1 MASDNAQQIFLCP
14 TCGAQNVVGQQF
26 CQACSQKLDYNCP
39 YCGFIVDP
47 TLMTCPGCRGALDW
61 PTPQRVKA
69 FPKERRTGEREDE
82 ESEGEDEGKP
92 RKKKP
97 DPWLTGCLGVVVI
110 AFLVLGGYFVYD
122 TFLQEAPSTI
132 PYPVSDN
139 QTGLKPMQIHE
150 PELLQA
156 VSGFM
161 IPEDE
166 VCSRA

>member
-26 CQACSQKLDYNCP
+26 CQACGQKLDYNCP
-39 YCGFIVDP
+39 HCGFIVDP
-47 TLMTCPGCRGALDW
+47 TLVTCPGCRGALDW

-69 FPKERRTGEREDE
+69 FPKQVGTYQA
-82 ESEGEDEGKP
+82 SEGFEEEEEAKP
-92 RKKKP
+92 KQKKS

-139 QTGLKPMQIHE
+139 QTGLKPMETHE
-150 PELLQA
+150 CELLQLA
-156 VSGFM
+156 SSFVL
-161 IPEDE
+161 PEE
-166 VCSRA
+166 

>member
-26 CQACSQKLDYNCP
+26 CQACGQKLDYNCP
-39 YCGFIVDP
+39 YCGFVVDP
-47 TLMTCPGCRGALDW
+47 TLVTCPGCRGALDW

-69 FPKERRTGEREDE
+69 FPKQTSTYQEQERDE
-82 ESEGEDEGKP
+82 EEGEAKP
-92 RKKKP
+92 KRKKA

-139 QTGLKPMQIHE
+139 QTGLKPMETHE
-150 PELLQA
+150 CELLQLA
-156 VSGFM
+156 SSFVL
-161 IPEDE
+161 PEE
-166 VCSRA
+166 

>member
-26 CQACSQKLDYNCP
+26 CQACGQKFDYNCP
-39 YCGFIVDP
+39 YCGFVVDP
-47 TLMTCPGCRGALDW
+47 TLVTCPGCRGALNW

-69 FPKERRTGEREDE
+69 FPKQTSTYQEQERDE
-82 ESEGEDEGKP
+82 EEGEAKP
-92 RKKKP
+92 KRKKS

-161 IPEDE
+161 IAEDE
-166 VCSRA
+166 VYSRA